1 MTSPSPQ
8 CDGLG
13 LAAGPVAPVGSGDAG
28 VLVAG
33 DCPVPTGLGDVGEAS
48 GEDVGVLSDVGEG
61 LPRRV
66 VGDGVG
72 VRVGV
77 GVGVGDDTCVSFD
90 PFDPFEPLDALA
102 GRTTRYSARTARN
115 STISTTVEVR
125 TRPIRTIM
133 RRLRSTG
140 RYRVPR

>member
-1 MTSPSPQ
+1 VTSPSPQ

-13 LAAGPVAPVGSGDAG
+13 LPTGPVAPVGSGDAG

-33 DCPVPTGLGDVGEAS
+33 ECPVPTGLGDVGEAS

-61 LPRRV
+61 LPRGV

-72 VRVGV
+72 VRVGVGV

-90 PFDPFEPLDALA
+90 PFDPDDPDDALA
-102 GRTTRYSARTARN
+102 GRTSR
-115 STISTTVEVR
+115 
-125 TRPIRTIM
+125 
-133 RRLRSTG
+133 
-140 RYRVPR
+140 